1 MPIHKT
7 MAIPASIGIAQAI
20 QASVPV
26 TQIAVTNAPF
36 RIE

>member
-1 MPIHKT
+1 M
-7 MAIPASIGIAQAI
+7 PASIGIAQAI

-26 TQIAVTNAPF
+26 TQIVVTKTPF